1 MNKKTM
7 ISSLGWP
14 VNFLIITGAVVL
26 AMLVVL
32 FICAFFIRASESREV
47 LRYFDS
53 GFLGR
58 AADYN
63 RTVLLA
69 SVLDRFITWSFMGI
83 LLLLFWKYSY
93 MSARINIGLAA
104 LAFFIF
110 TFALFLFLL
119 PLQYYQEFVISH
131 RFGLSNQ
138 TLSAWFGEALKEAV
152 LYMIIST
159 GGLTA
164 VYALMIYVPKY
175 WWLVAI
181 AVFIIFIVFAN
192 FIFPILID
200 PLFYKFEPLEDEELE
215 KAILGVTDKAGVS
228 VGSILVA
235 DASRKTNKVN
245 AYFTGIG
252 KSKRIVIYDN
262 LLEKYSKKEVVS
274 VIAHEVGHWKYMHV
288 AKNII
293 FGIAGMII
301 IFFIIFMLKGG
312 INMEVSVRL
321 VLILFI
327 AFSLIAYITNPIS
340 NLLSRRFEVQADMT
354 AAELT
359 GDSQTQVEMLQKL
372 AQSNLSYVS
381 PSGVLKFLIY
391 THPPIMERIKG
402 IKGTYNLAPCK
413 K

>member
-1 MNKKTM
+1 VTNKKTM
-7 ISSLGWP
+7 ISSFRWP
-14 VNFLIITGAVVL
+14 VNFLITIGAVVL
-26 AMLVVL
+26 AMLVIL
-32 FICAFFIRASESREV
+32 FICAFFIRASGNREV

-53 GFLGR
+53 GFLEK

-63 RTVLLA
+63 KTVLLA
-69 SVLDRFITWSFMGI
+69 SVLDRFLTWSFIGI
-83 LLLLFWKYSY
+83 LLFLFWKYSY
-93 MSARINIGLAA
+93 MSTRINIGLAA

-131 RFGLSNQ
+131 RYGFSNQ

-164 VYALMIYVPKY
+164 VYTLMIYVPKY

-181 AVFIIFIVFAN
+181 AVFIVFIVFAN

-200 PLFYKFEPLEDEELE
+200 PLFYKFEPLADKELE
-215 KAILGVTDKAGVS
+215 KAILSVADKADVKI
-228 VGSILVA
+228 GSILVA

-262 LLEKYSKKEVVS
+262 LLEKYSKNEVVS

-288 AKNII
+288 VKSII
-293 FGIAGMII
+293 MGIAGMII
-301 IFFIIFMLKGG
+301 IFFTMFMMKGG
-312 INMEVSVRL
+312 MNMEVSVRL
-321 VLILFI
+321 VLILFV
-327 AFSLIAYITNPIS
+327 ASSLIAYILNPVS
-340 NLLSRRFEVQADMT
+340 NLLSRRFEVQADR
-354 AAELT
+354 AAADLT
-359 GDSQTQVEMLQKL
+359 GDTRTQVEMLQKL
-372 AQSNLSYVS
+372 ARSNLSYVS

-402 IKGTYNLAPCK
+402 TYNLAPRK